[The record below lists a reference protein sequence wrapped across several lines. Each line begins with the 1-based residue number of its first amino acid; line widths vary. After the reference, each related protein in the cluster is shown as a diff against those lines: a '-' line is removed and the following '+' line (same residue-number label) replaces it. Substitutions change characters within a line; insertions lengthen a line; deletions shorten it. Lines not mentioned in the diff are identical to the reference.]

1 MKTVLYADRSYN
13 IYKSLASYV
22 FPVGPAER
30 WMGET
35 RSMEQIMEDEND
47 NWTYYK

>member
-35 RSMEQIMEDEND
+35 RSME
-47 NWTYYK
+47 